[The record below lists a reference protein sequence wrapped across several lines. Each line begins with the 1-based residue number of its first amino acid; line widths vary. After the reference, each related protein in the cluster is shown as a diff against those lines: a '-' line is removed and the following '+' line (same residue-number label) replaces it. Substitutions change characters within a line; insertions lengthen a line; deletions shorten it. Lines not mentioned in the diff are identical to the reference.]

1 MGPGIL
7 FALSLAL
14 CLLCQDLIISQ
25 LCKTQVAQQHDGGP
39 AIGTQDYFFFWFTS
53 FIILSTCSFFQYA
66 SN

>member
-25 LCKTQVAQQHDGGP
+25 LCKAQVAQQHDGDR
-39 AIGTQDYFFFWFTS
+39 AISTQALFLLLVHIPHHPEHVLIFPIRF
-53 FIILSTCSFFQYA
+53 
-66 SN
+66 